1 MPFIQFIPGGNNQ
14 KIQATLTPRG
24 VLALSA
30 DAVKAF
36 GLEGATHVLLFFD
49 PDRRALGLRA
59 ALPEESGAIKVT
71 QRKRVTSLSIRALL
85 AQYRLVVPGKLIMEP
100 EFDEKENLV
109 IIPLLGVRTRPG
121 RRPTAP
127 KPKVARR
134 PARKTAAVAAPAR
147 RRGRPPK
154 ATAEAPKEAPVR
166 RGRPPKQAPTPASAA
181 PKRRGR
187 PPKQAASEAPA
198 AAPKRRGRPP
208 KAAATPEPAPAPKRR
223 GRPKKSE
230 SPA

>member
-1 MPFIQFIPGGNNQ
+1 MPFIQFIPGGGNQ
-14 KIQATLTPRG
+14 KIQATLTAKG
-24 VLALSA
+24 LLALSA

-59 ALPEESGAIKVT
+59 ARPEDSGALKIT
-71 QRKRVTSLSIRALL
+71 QRKRVASLSVRALL
-85 AQYRLVVPGKLIMEP
+85 EQYRLVVPGKLIMEP
-100 EFDEKENLV
+100 QFDEKENLV
-109 IIPLLGVRTRPG
+109 IIPLLGVRMRPG
-121 RRPTAP
+121 RRPSTP
-127 KPKVARR
+127 KPKVVRR
-134 PARKTAAVAAPAR
+134 PARTAAAAPAR

-154 ATAEAPKEAPVR
+154 AVANVAEAAPAR
-166 RGRPPKQAPTPASAA
+166 RGRPRKPEPAAPSPT

-198 AAPKRRGRPP
+198 ATAKRRGRPP
-208 KAAATPEPAPAPKRR
+208 KAAATASEKAPKRR
-223 GRPKKSE
+223 GRPRKSE